1 MYSAITKYAESSD
14 SEIQLRQ
21 TGNYS
26 SDFVCA
32 AVMPVMKRVHASL
45 KQAAETVFC
54 DATSHLDQTNTSLTV
69 LLCGSPIGA
78 LPLGAIVSSNQS
90 ETAFT
95 EGARYFL

>member
-1 MYSAITKYAESSD
+1 MCSAITKYAESSD
-14 SEIQLRQ
+14 SEMQLRQ
-21 TGNYS
+21 TGNNS

-32 AVMPVMKRVHASL
+32 AVTPVMKRVHGSL
-45 KQAAETVFC
+45 KQAAEMLFC
-54 DATSHLDQTNTSLTV
+54 DTTSHLDQTSTSLTV

-95 EGARYFL
+95 

>member
-14 SEIQLRQ
+14 SGIQLRQ

-54 DATSHLDQTNTSLTV
+54 DATSHLTV

-78 LPLGAIVSSNQS
+78 LPLGAIVSSNHS